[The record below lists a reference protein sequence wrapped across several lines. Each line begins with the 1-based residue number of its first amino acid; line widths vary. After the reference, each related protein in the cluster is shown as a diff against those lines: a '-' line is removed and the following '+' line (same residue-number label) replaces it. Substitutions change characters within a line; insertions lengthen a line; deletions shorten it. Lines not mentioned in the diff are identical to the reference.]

1 MRAAQIGGAGNLYD
15 SDGVIYARSRPAP
28 SRAPR
33 LNGPPPIRPSMGNYS
48 RPQPRQNAIRF
59 HGLGQAA
66 KGDPELRKL
75 AETAGGGPWAPPAFP
90 LSPAPEGTRDSR

>member
-75 AETAGGGPWAPPAFP
+75 AETAGGDHGPPPASPFP
-90 LSPAPEGTRDSR
+90 LTPKFPRG